1 MLFFMDLN
9 GNVQRIDSA
18 KIYQGSNDAGQIQLV
33 TPITPINT
41 AIQVGFTLPN
51 GLVTT
56 YYPMAVVGRYSLAEL
71 TNSDFV
77 SAPMNTQVYLWQLS
91 VPENVTADNGTV
103 IATFGLTKPAN
114 ILTFASRADF
124 PTVGEQGV
132 YYVVLLQSGNIY
144 YKWNAENGTY
154 ATQGVVAYAD
164 EQTDKAI
171 GRVAENTLTTALT
184 DSVRTA
190 TDVQVVG
197 ENSIVYEQTSLSS
210 SITLDFFPN
219 TSTIV
224 VGAKTVDNEEL
235 TATFE
240 YYATTNAVLITASGG
255 TAHSFWVTYSLEE
268 QTVTRPLFFKTSD
281 CTELQGDYDETAEDS
296 LSIVNGVYV
305 QVATSSCPFAVEYAP
320 LPSIPTGGISEDEV
334 AQILAMLS
342 LYQNE
347 YGTQIADNKADIEE
361 INRKIEDGS
370 IIGLGEPTASA
381 TGLPAGAQPTASA
394 TIDPNSP
401 QTAKVIQFAFGIP
414 KGDKGDTGLTALS
427 YSKEMNVTNATLP
440 AYNTQ
445 NTFFNGDFN
454 RTPLV
459 NDTFYVPIH
468 NTQSGRDYLGYY
480 RVYSVGA
487 SNCTA
492 VCFLITQ
499 TSEPQPTKPFKGTI
513 TANDWE
519 QVGARFF
526 YTLDHNTHG
535 LANPIV
541 LEFLVET
548 EDGLSN
554 SFFSYTV
561 KANRDIK
568 FTSDFAVTA
577 NYILGE

>member
-9 GNVQRIDSA
+9 GNVKRIDSA

-41 AIQVGFTLPN
+41 AIQVGFTLPS

-103 IATFGLTKPAN
+103 IATFQLTKPAN

-132 YYVVLLQSGNIY
+132 YYVVLSQSGNIY

-171 GRVAENTLTTALT
+171 GRVAENMLTTALT

-281 CTELQGDYDETAEDS
+281 CSELQGDYDETAEDS

-305 QVATSSCPFAVEYAP
+305 QVATSPCPFAVEYAP

-334 AQILAMLS
+334 AQILALMGN
-342 LYQNE
+342 YYNQNA
-347 YGTQIADNKADIEE
+347 YLITE
-361 INRKIEDGS
+361 INKGTFIGQPSAEAETLPPGS
-370 IIGLGEPTASA
+370 QA
-381 TGLPAGAQPTASA
+381 TAGAEVSDGHLAFS
-394 TIDPNSP
+394 
-401 QTAKVIQFAFGIP
+401 FGIP
-414 KGDKGDTGLTALS
+414 QGIQGPKGEVGPQGESGKGLIAMQV
-427 YSKEMNVTNATLP
+427 E
-440 AYNTQ
+440 
-445 NTFFNGDFN
+445 NGD
-454 RTPLV
+454 
-459 NDTFYVPIH
+459 
-468 NTQSGRDYLGYY
+468 
-480 RVYSVGA
+480 
-487 SNCTA
+487 
-492 VCFLITQ
+492 LI
-499 TSEPQPTKPFKGTI
+499 
-513 TANDWE
+513 A
-519 QVGARFF
+519 
-526 YTLDHNTHG
+526 Y
-535 LANPIV
+535 
-541 LEFLVET
+541 T
-548 EDGLSN
+548 EDLQN
-554 SFFSYTV
+554 V
-561 KANRDIK
+561 
-568 FTSDFAVTA
+568 DFAIGQDG
-577 NYILGE
+577 YMRIFID